1 VKAKVSKENEV
12 KMRESIKRFFSES
25 LDQEIGDLKSGLVLD
40 YFLKDLAPTV
50 YNLAIS
56 DAQSYFQQ
64 RTADLDGACYEKEFT
79 FWLPV
84 PRGKD
89 RS

>member
-1 VKAKVSKENEV
+1 MKAKVSKENET

-25 LDQEIGDLKSGLVLD
+25 LDEEIGELKAGVVLD

-50 YNLAIS
+50 YNLAIA

-79 FWLPV
+79 FWLPA
-84 PRGKD
+84 PNRKD